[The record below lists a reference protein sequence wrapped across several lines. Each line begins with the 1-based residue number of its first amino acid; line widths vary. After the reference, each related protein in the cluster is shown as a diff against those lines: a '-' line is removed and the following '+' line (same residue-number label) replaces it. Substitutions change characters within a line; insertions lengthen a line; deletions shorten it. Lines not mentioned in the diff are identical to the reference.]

1 LTNLRISAIY
11 NSNISINVAFALV
24 LWRILFVFQLFFV
37 ILQPKTLPRL
47 VAGVS
52 LTQEESPGST
62 GRPTSESGSYW

>member
-1 LTNLRISAIY
+1 M
-11 NSNISINVAFALV
+11 SINAAFALV